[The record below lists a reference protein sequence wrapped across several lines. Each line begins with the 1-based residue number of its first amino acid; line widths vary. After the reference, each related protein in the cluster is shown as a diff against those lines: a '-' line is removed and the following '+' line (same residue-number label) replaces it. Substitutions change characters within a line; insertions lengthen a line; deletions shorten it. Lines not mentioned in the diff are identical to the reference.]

1 MAGDLKKF
9 VNPKFLRTVN
19 LSLFRELFERQPP
32 GPKQPDMALF
42 ELPDPEARAALAQ
55 LFEGPEE
62 ALPDGLVADLHNIA
76 ELGTEAGM
84 VLIQER
90 AAHRK
95 VTITFDHGG
104 EPDTVPLDPKH
115 FALLVYLRYP
125 AVFDA
130 ASDLAALQAR
140 SSFAEYVGHDENVEA
155 QQDQTSKD
163 AFEAAAGEMFK
174 RDHRSAHCRVGWYED
189 GDTLRAVVTHDA
201 PVSVLP
207 VVGDKGEE
215 VIRFRRLEYAVLSYQ
230 VSTGRLGIAGL
241 RKGLRAEL
249 AEFFAV
255 HILRRPGFFAGEDC
269 QHLYSLERIERTG
282 LGFKV
287 EHAFDPGIQRVEII
301 EIQLDR
307 LDAEAREGEVIVQAT
322 HLTRSFSGSAL
333 MRVLQHTDR
342 VAFGTGRYR
351 IGHVV
356 LRIHFMGRKRATSVT
371 VKIKPPS
378 LAVFK
383 RHRFEARVM
392 ELLRRNGFCLD
403 RQPADVAAAA

>member
-1 MAGDLKKF
+1 MASDLRKF
-9 VNPKFLRTVN
+9 VNPKFLRTV
-19 LSLFRELFERQPP
+19 SLELLRELFERQPP
-32 GPKQPDMALF
+32 GAERLDMGVFALP
-42 ELPDPEARAALAQ
+42 EPEARTALTQ

-62 ALPDGLVADLHNIA
+62 MLPNGLVADLHNIA

-84 VLIQER
+84 VLLQER
-90 AAHRK
+90 AARRK
-95 VTITFDHGG
+95 VTIVFGG
-104 EPDTVPLDPKH
+104 DDEPDTVPLDPKH
-115 FALLVYLRYP
+115 FALLAYLRFP
-125 AVFDA
+125 DVFDA

-140 SSFAEYVGHDENVEA
+140 SSFAEYVGRDENVEA
-155 QQDQTSKD
+155 HQDQASKD

-174 RDHRSAHCRVGWYED
+174 RDHRSAHCRVSWHED
-189 GDTLRAVVTHDA
+189 GDTLRAVVTHGA

-207 VVGDKGEE
+207 VVGREGEE
-215 VIRFRRLEYAVLSYQ
+215 VIRFRRIEYAILSYQ

-241 RKGLRAEL
+241 RKGLRADL
-249 AEFFAV
+249 AEFFAA

-269 QHLYSLERIERTG
+269 QQLYSLERIEQAG
-282 LGFKV
+282 LGFKI
-287 EHAFDPGIQRVEII
+287 EHAFDPEIKRVDII
-301 EIQLDR
+301 EVQLDR

-342 VAFGTGRYR
+342 VVFGPGRYR

-356 LRIHFMGRKRATSVT
+356 LRVYFMGKRRATSVT

-378 LAVFK
+378 LAAFK

-392 ELLRRNGFCLD
+392 ELLRRNGFCLE
-403 RQPADVAAAA
+403 RQPGEAAVAA